1 MRLWSKLIAKC
12 DDIYCIKEMLRMR
25 DVEAKEA
32 YLHERKL
39 TARKINRQ
47 KEKRRN
53 SSISFKTEQKQNPSR
68 RLSKERA
75 HSVGGIPRTQSAPCN
90 PFAEEAESRR

>member
-12 DDIYCIKEMLRMR
+12 DDIYWIEEMLRMR

-47 KEKRRN
+47 KEKRRY
-53 SSISFKTEQKQNPSR
+53 SSISFKSEQKANQERRPS
-68 RLSKERA
+68 KQRA
-75 HSVGGIPRTQSAPCN
+75 RSVGTIPRTQSAPCG
-90 PFAEEAESRR
+90 PFTLNAEPSR